1 MSSLL
6 GNWLD
11 MDTYSMRMSQW
22 YWLGREGDRT
32 AERDSVKR
40 ESFVR
45 SKAESCEYEGNF
57 SYSKNAITG
66 QKQHIRKEF
75 GSRREGESVACCIV
89 DAAKMR
95 ELQAQDDMLS
105 EAREVAMKPNTNGEY
120 YLKEGLMYRSGLQ
133 EEEERRQ
140 KSNT

>member
-1 MSSLL
+1 
-6 GNWLD
+6 
-11 MDTYSMRMSQW
+11 MRMSQW

-45 SKAESCEYEGNF
+45 SKAESCKYGGNF

-89 DAAKMR
+89 DTAKMR

-133 EEEERRQ
+133 IWASCF
-140 KSNT
+140 KNGSCYSNCRPSRTRYM